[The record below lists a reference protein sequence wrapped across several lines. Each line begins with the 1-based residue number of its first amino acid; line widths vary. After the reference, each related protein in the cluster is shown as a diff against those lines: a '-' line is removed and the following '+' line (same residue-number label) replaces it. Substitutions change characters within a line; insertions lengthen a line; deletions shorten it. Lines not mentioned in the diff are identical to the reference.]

1 MKIKTMNQNNDAIFH
16 NAFIGAVAILSVVF
30 IGTIVHEELG
40 NQGLVLY
47 GLFLAG
53 GIGSILIHGAAKE
66 DKDEE
71 EIERAQ

>member
-1 MKIKTMNQNNDAIFH
+1 MKIKTMTQNDDAFFH
-16 NAFIGAVAILSVVF
+16 NAFIGAVAVLSVAL
-30 IGTIVHEELG
+30 IGMIVHEELG
-40 NQGLVLY
+40 SQGLVLY

-66 DKDEE
+66 DEG